1 MLFIPSN
8 HIWAEK
14 FKIPIHTSHKYPR
27 TFKLLAN
34 YLYYLNSHTSTPF
47 NIFLWCHFHY
57 RPCTGKFSIVFAI
70 NIFCWLKFHNIQS
83 IWINHTVMR
92 HWTIAIQFNWNIH
105 DRHTLSILTASQ
117 NNDCFFF
124 LCVYVVWLNLNAFRF
139 KSECSFSLSLNEV
152 AEYVIRIQRNDGF
165 WRKFV
170 YRQSTKRAIFNL
182 LDLSRYIH

>member
-92 HWTIAIQFNWNIH
+92 HWTIAIQLIQLKYSRSPHFVNSHSFTKQW
-105 DRHTLSILTASQ
+105 LFL
-117 NNDCFFF
+117 FFVC
-124 LCVYVVWLNLNAFRF
+124 LRCLA
-139 KSECSFSLSLNEV
+139 
-152 AEYVIRIQRNDGF
+152 
-165 WRKFV
+165 
-170 YRQSTKRAIFNL
+170 
-182 LDLSRYIH
+182 